1 MERRKLSEQEI
12 KERLKELKGWEV
24 TELKLK
30 KRFVF
35 KNFTESLAFVNKV
48 GEIAEKMDHHPD
60 ILFGWGYAEF
70 FITTHSEGGLT
81 DLDFALAKEIDKVS
95 ELK

>member
-1 MERRKLSEQEI
+1 MQRRKLSQKEI
-12 KERLKELKGWEV
+12 QDRLAELKGWEIIE
-24 TELKLK
+24 TKLK
-30 KRFVF
+30 KRFTF

-60 ILFGWGYAEF
+60 IFFGWGYAEF

-81 DLDFALAKEIDKVS
+81 DLDFALAKEIDS
-95 ELK
+95 ISSS